1 MRKKGGEWKVVGG
14 KERVRGKVQSAKNPS
29 NPRVWGSRLALVA
42 IVDEERAH
50 HLVSSNEIHSRTSL
64 PPKVANFLGRK
75 RGKREMKKKTC
86 RVRLVLSMLSLFGL
100 PEFGLPSGF

>member
-42 IVDEERAH
+42 IVDEEH
-50 HLVSSNEIHSRTSL
+50 EIHSRTSL

-75 RGKREMKKKTC
+75 RGKRETKKKTC